1 MKLCYAFHNL
11 YEHTSFSILDLLWV
25 RDFYIDINAEITLYT
40 GSDDC
45 DDIDWKEYDY
55 ND

>member
-1 MKLCYAFHNL
+1 MSLYHSFHNINT
-11 YEHTSFSILDLLWV
+11 HTAFSIFDLLWV
-25 RDFYIDINAEITLYT
+25 RDFYIDINAESSHYT

-45 DDIDWKEYDY
+45 DDIDWKDFDY